1 MSNHLCITLQNYF
14 HFILTL
20 TTYKRRG
27 GDSSTDFLLIKDDT
41 IFDWSK
47 PFFVTSPLLC
57 DWWHLKV
64 LTLSRVFFL
73 TTIYIFFFT
82 YIWYSGQTTATSLSR
97 QTGYCAYYW
106 PRCPFVY
113 RRVWWASPG
122 KKTKKNPSCWS
133 RLLGCSPTCGP
144 YVSSPVVT
152 SSARGSS

>member
-27 GDSSTDFLLIKDDT
+27 GDSSTDFLLIKRWHDLWLEQA
-41 IFDWSK
+41 F
-47 PFFVTSPLLC
+47 LC
-57 DWWHLKV
+57 DVPTPLWLVTFKSAHTFASV
-64 LTLSRVFFL
+64 LLD
-73 TTIYIFFFT
+73 YHIFFFLHI
-82 YIWYSGQTTATSLSR
+82 YDILAKLLQQAYLDRQVTAHTID
-97 QTGYCAYYW
+97 
-106 PRCPFVY
+106 
-113 RRVWWASPG
+113 PG
-122 KKTKKNPSCWS
+122 ARSCIDAFDELLQGRKRKKNPCCWC

>member
-73 TTIYIFFFT
+73 TTIYFFLHI
-82 YIWYSGQTTATSLSR
+82 YDILAKLLQQAYLDRQVTAHTID
-97 QTGYCAYYW
+97 
-106 PRCPFVY
+106 
-113 RRVWWASPG
+113 PG
-122 KKTKKNPSCWS
+122 ARSCIDAFDELLRGRKRKKNPSCWS

>member
-27 GDSSTDFLLIKDDT
+27 GDSSTEILIDQRWHDLWLEQA
-41 IFDWSK
+41 F
-47 PFFVTSPLLC
+47 LC
-57 DWWHLKV
+57 DVPTPLWLVTFKSAHTFASV
-64 LTLSRVFFL
+64 LLD
-73 TTIYIFFFT
+73 YHIFFFT

-113 RRVWWASPG
+113 RRVWWASPR
-122 KKTKKNPSCWS
+122 KKTKKNPSCWC